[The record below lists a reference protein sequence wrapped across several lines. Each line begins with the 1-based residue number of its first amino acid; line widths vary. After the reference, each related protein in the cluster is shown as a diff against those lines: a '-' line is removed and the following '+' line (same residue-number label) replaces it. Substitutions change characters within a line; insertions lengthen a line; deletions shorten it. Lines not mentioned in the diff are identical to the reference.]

1 MPVSVPLPPSLPH
14 HTRCRKKERWNSEN
28 CQTAEPPL
36 NIFLIIERGISIP
49 STEVIMRL
57 ASALETTP
65 NEFLIGTNSSDNAE
79 WEDIADMLRY
89 FDKKKFSDMAF

>member
-1 MPVSVPLPPSLPH
+1 MELWELSDCWTSFKYLS
-14 HTRCRKKERWNSEN
+14 N
-28 CQTAEPPL
+28 
-36 NIFLIIERGISIP
+36 IERGISIP

-79 WEDIADMLRY
+79 WEDADMLRY
-89 FDKKKFSDMAF
+89 FDKKKTFSY